1 MWCSA
6 IGCIVTLIL
15 SLLTVPP
22 AAEAQP
28 PAKIPRVGWLS
39 DGIRAGASSYLY

>member
-6 IGCIVTLIL
+6 IVAIVTLIL

-28 PAKIPRVGWLS
+28 PAKIPRVGLS
-39 DGIRAGASSYLY
+39 LIHI